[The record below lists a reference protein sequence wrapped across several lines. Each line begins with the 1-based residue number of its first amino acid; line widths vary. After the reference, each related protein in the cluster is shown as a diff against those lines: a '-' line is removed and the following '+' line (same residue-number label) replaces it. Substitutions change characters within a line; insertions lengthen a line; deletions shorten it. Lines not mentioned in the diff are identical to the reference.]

1 MLDEGIF
8 QFDKVTIKPHMSSK
22 QLEDSGAFHIIRL
35 NTATVY
41 LAETKLGITT
51 WDLRVTARKGTI
63 RSLELRMKETPPTY
77 NHLAEKYA
85 AHNIFLKEHISSACR
100 EKLGR
105 TEYTFG
111 WGSICSYM
119 DIKTGECVIL
129 VEY

>member
-1 MLDEGIF
+1 MLDDGIF
-8 QFDKVTIKPHMSSK
+8 EFDKATIKPYLSSK
-22 QLEDSGAFHIIRL
+22 KLEIGECFQIIRL
-35 NTATVY
+35 STATVY
-41 LAETKLGITT
+41 LAEVKLESIS
-51 WDLRVTARKGTI
+51 WDLRVTARRGTI
-63 RSLELRMKETPPTY
+63 RSLELRMIETPATH

-85 AHNIFLKEHISSACR
+85 AHNKFLKEHISIACKK
-100 EKLGR
+100 ELGR